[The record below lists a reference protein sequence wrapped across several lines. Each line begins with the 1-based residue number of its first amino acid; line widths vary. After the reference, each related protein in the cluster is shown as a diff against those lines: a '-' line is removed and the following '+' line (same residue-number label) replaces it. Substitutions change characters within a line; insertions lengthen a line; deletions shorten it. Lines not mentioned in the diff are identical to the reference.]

1 MRSFRVLI
9 FILFLVK
16 TLQGFSQ
23 SRPLPAE
30 LSAKQIDSLNEK
42 ARSISGYNVNDALH
56 ILAITD
62 SAAEHSG
69 YRHGKAISYLY
80 QAAIFL
86 QNGDS
91 QRALELF
98 IQSQNLSEKLGDSF
112 NIARAEEQIA
122 LLKKPKGNTA
132 EVEQRLQQTIIL
144 YRRLGK
150 ENEMVNSL
158 NSLGHIQLE
167 KNDFDEALTLFNE
180 ALAVSLKNNYTEGI
194 KITYFHFGLVYERKK
209 EFNQAINFLQ
219 KSLLINQKDNDL
231 FNVAKCYMELAKI
244 SIGTK
249 DLAAAQQQAS
259 HAFEAASRIGSLQ
272 LQSQAAGIFVKL
284 FKANNNTSG
293 VIEWQDK
300 QISFQQQMSD
310 KEKKN
315 AIGFIDILKDQQS
328 SSLKAQQQVQQR
340 TALLVIAAI
349 IIAVII
355 LLGFP
360 FYRNYKRAKMF
371 SIEVEQKNAIIEKH
385 SQSLDQLNK
394 AISRQN
400 AKLEEEN
407 KMKDKLLSIISHDL
421 RHPLVNTKSIL
432 DLINLKLVSPK
443 ETNELLEQLEAQY
456 IRSLSLLDNL
466 LFWIRGQMKGVKL
479 ERTRVNMHQ
488 LLNLLIEEQR
498 MPLQN
503 KQIKITNELD
513 KSIDWFAEKE
523 MLKIIFRNL
532 ITNAIKFTPSEG
544 TIQLYSVQHDETA
557 YLIVKDSGIGMT
569 KETLEKVNA
578 RQYYSSKGTS
588 NEKGSGFGLMLVR
601 DLVIRLNGELMIE
614 SEPGRGSTFVIKFPT
629 TMHQGITTIAPTEI
643 SGQPPHPA

>member
-1 MRSFRVLI
+1 MRCFRVPIL
-9 FILFLVK
+9 ILFLVK
-16 TLQGFSQ
+16 TLTGFSQ
-23 SRPLPAE
+23 RISLPTD
-30 LSAKQIDSLNEK
+30 LSTSQIDSLNEK
-42 ARSISGYNVNDALH
+42 AFEVKRFDVNRALQ
-56 ILAITD
+56 ILAATD
-62 SAAEHSG
+62 NASETEN
-69 YRHGKAISYLY
+69 YLHGKAISYLY
-80 QAAIFL
+80 QAAIFQ

-91 QRALELF
+91 QRALVLF
-98 IQSQNLSEKLGDSF
+98 IQSQNLSEKINDSL
-112 NIARAEEQIA
+112 NMARAEEQIA
-122 LLKKPKGNTA
+122 LLKKQKGNTA
-132 EVEQRLQQTIIL
+132 EVEQLLQQTISL
-144 YRRLGK
+144 YKRLGK
-150 ENEMVNSL
+150 TTDMVNAL
-158 NSLGHIQLE
+158 NSLGHIRLD
-167 KNDFDEALTLFNE
+167 NSDFDEALQLFNE
-180 ALAVSLKNNYTEGI
+180 ALAVSEKNHYTDGI
-194 KITYFHFGLVYERKK
+194 KTTYFHFGLVYKAKK
-209 EFNQAINFLQ
+209 EYGQAVDYIEKSLAINQ
-219 KSLLINQKDNDL
+219 REHDL
-231 FNVAKCYMELAKI
+231 YNVAQCYLTLASI
-244 SIGTK
+244 SIQTK
-249 DLAAAQQQAS
+249 NTQVARQQAS
-259 HAFEAASRIGSLQ
+259 QAFAAASAIGSLQ
-272 LQSQAAGIFVKL
+272 LQSEAAGTFVDIFR
-284 FKANNNTSG
+284 ADNDAPG
-293 VIEWQDK
+293 IIEWQQK
-300 QISFQQQMSD
+300 QIGFQQQIAD
-310 KEKKN
+310 KGKKN
-315 AIGFIDILKDQQS
+315 AIGFIDILKAQQA

-349 IIAVII
+349 IIAIII
-355 LLGFP
+355 LMGLP

-466 LFWIRGQMKGVKL
+466 LFWIRGQMKGIKL
-479 ERTRVNMHQ
+479 ERARVNMHQ
-488 LLNLLIEEQR
+488 LLNVLIEEQR

-503 KQIKITNELD
+503 KQIRITNELD
-513 KSIDWFAEKE
+513 KGIDWFAEKE

-557 YLIVKDSGIGMT
+557 YIIVKDSGIGMT

-629 TMHQGITTIAPTEI
+629 TLSPGAASAPTEI
-643 SGQPPHPA
+643 SDQQPRPA